1 MSGLK
6 GDIKLGQ
13 HVTNKYDYWI
23 YDDDGL
29 ICGSLG
35 INEDKV
41 KELIKR
47 ANKEIPMGIIKIEG
61 VSSQACPVCKTNV
74 NGKYCP
80 GCGQR
85 IKY

>member
-1 MSGLK
+1 MSELK

-13 HVTNKYDYWI
+13 HVTNKDDYWI

-35 INEDKV
+35 INEYKV

-47 ANKEIPMGIIKIEG
+47 ANKEIPMQVIKIKG
-61 VSSQACPVCKTNV
+61 VSSQACPVCKSNV
-74 NGKYCP
+74 NNKYCP

-85 IKY
+85 IRY